1 MWTQGAEWQDLSGP
15 RNLKFVAEKKK
26 KDSVIIGY
34 DQCYEGRKW
43 GDVTDVG
50 STVCRRGIRAHL

>member
-1 MWTQGAEWQDLSGP
+1 MWTQGAGWQDLSGS
-15 RNLKFVAEKKK
+15 RNLKFVAEKK

-50 STVCRRGIRAHL
+50 STVFRWGIRAHL